1 MLQHHS
7 IGNFLNLRQLEPLIG
22 IALVCHGAL
31 MFNQLGG
38 KTEHW
43 ALLIVVASL
52 SLLAF
57 MPQLKSQN
65 AIQARAILYTI
76 ITAYLIS
83 TTGASKSFFL
93 LWYFVI
99 IAYYPLVLGSV
110 CGITLITFISIFYLS
125 TLIFHDVG
133 LSASVV
139 TARTLVLTFIGVLSF
154 NLSYRLRSFDK
165 LEILANTDSLT
176 GLKNRRYFFDLANL
190 EFSRAR
196 RYKSNLCMI
205 IADIDR
211 FKQVNDTY
219 GHVVGDETLKLC
231 ANLLIDGTRETD
243 IVCRLGGDE
252 FAILLPNTDWQ
263 HASETIKR
271 LQNQL
276 LSTPLI
282 TENNDLQI
290 QMSFGLAEL
299 NETINDITGLY
310 KSADLSMYKH
320 KSTNTED
327 ENNL

>member
-1 MLQHHS
+1 MLEHQS
-7 IGNFLNLRQLEPLIG
+7 IGKFLNLTRLEPLIG
-22 IALVCHGAL
+22 LALASHGAL
-31 MFNQLGG
+31 MFSQLGG
-38 KTEHW
+38 KTEQW
-43 ALLIVVASL
+43 SLLFVVTLL

-57 MPQLKSQN
+57 IPQLKSQN
-65 AIQARAILYTI
+65 SIQLRAIIYTL
-76 ITAYLIS
+76 ITAYLMS
-83 TTGASKSFFL
+83 TTGASNSFFL

-110 CGITLITFISIFYLS
+110 CGITLIAFSSMFYLS
-125 TLIFHDVG
+125 TLIFYDDE
-133 LSASVV
+133 LSATIVI
-139 TARTLVLTFIGVLSF
+139 ARTLVLSFIGMLSF

-176 GLKNRRYFFDLANL
+176 GLKNRRYFFDLSNL
-190 EFSRAR
+190 EFSRAK

-211 FKQVNDTY
+211 FKQINDTY
-219 GHVVGDETLKLC
+219 GHVLGDEALKLC
-231 ANLLIDGTRETD
+231 ANLLTDGTRETD

-276 LSTPLI
+276 YLTPLLSQ
-282 TENNDLQI
+282 NNDVKI

-299 NETINDITGLY
+299 SETINDITELY
-310 KSADLSMYKH
+310 KNADLSMYKH
-320 KSTNTED
+320 KPAVTQ
-327 ENNL
+327 